1 MNKRWME
8 LALGLGLTV
17 LPAISVLA
25 DAPIVQGHEPQ
36 SVTDNNLVTPAPQ
49 AAPADTTTT
58 TQTPDQALVTADD
71 TTSADNVPPAATGN
85 NPLAMASQIATLQ
98 QQVMDLR
105 GQLEVQQHTIAQ
117 LQSQQQQQ
125 YQDILTRVSQA
136 SGGKISAAPNSAV
149 VSTATPATVA
159 ATPATTPV
167 ATAPVAAAVTPV
179 ATPAAPA
186 TAANTAS
193 PQDEQL
199 YQQAYSQLVA
209 KQYSQASVSLQTYLQ
224 QYPTGQNAANA
235 HYWLGELALIQGNP
249 TAALSQFNVVIAQ
262 FAQAPKAADSMLK
275 IGMIYYDQAQW
286 QKAKTQFA
294 SVANKYPGTPSAQLA
309 EQQLQQMQKQGQ
321 G

>member
-1 MNKRWME
+1 MNKRWLE

-17 LPAISVLA
+17 LPAASILA

-36 SVTDNNLVTPAPQ
+36 SVTDNSLVTPAPQ
-49 AAPADTTTT
+49 AAAPAEPAAV

-71 TTSADNVPPAATGN
+71 SATSNTPPAATGN
-85 NPLAMASQIATLQ
+85 SPLAMASQIAALQ

-105 GQLEVQQHTIAQ
+105 GQLEVQQHTITQ

-125 YQDILTRVSQA
+125 YQDILARVSQA
-136 SGGKISAAPNSAV
+136 SGGKISATPNPAVATAPATV
-149 VSTATPATVA
+149 TSTPATPA
-159 ATPATTPV
+159 ATQAVP
-167 ATAPVAAAVTPV
+167 ATAPVAATD
-179 ATPAAPA
+179 
-186 TAANTAS
+186 N
-193 PQDEQL
+193 PQEEQL

-249 TAALSQFNVVIAQ
+249 TAALSQFNLVVAQ

-286 QKAKTQFA
+286 QKAKSQFT
-294 SVANKYPGTPSAQLA
+294 SVVNKYPGTPSAQLA
-309 EQQLQQMQKQGQ
+309 QQQLQQMQKQGQ